1 MFERIGNLIR
11 GFFSLFI
18 SGIEREHP
26 EALLEAAQE
35 DFRAKMAQARD
46 ALSNSA
52 GLVSKLQGQ
61 IRDEESQISQITA
74 RITANVKAGN
84 TAVAGELALRLSNL
98 KADLARNREQMK
110 IAEQSYQTA
119 VKQVSMAQT
128 EFSKKMEQLKNKLNQ
143 AKINEALAA
152 ATSASANMSFK
163 IGDLGDS
170 LGRVD
175 EILTD
180 RSAKAEGKIRATS
193 DLVAAQSS
201 EINLKEEEQKAL
213 GEQALAEFMSAQG
226 LSMPAGKETAGAA
239 PVAGAPPA
247 DANKQMGPAGFDAVA
262 GT

>member
-1 MFERIGNLIR
+1 MFSRIANLIR

-46 ALSNSA
+46 ALANSA

-61 IRDEESQISQITA
+61 IRDQQSQITQITA

-84 TAVAGELALRLSNL
+84 TAVAGELALRLSTL
-98 KADLARNREQMK
+98 KADLARNQEQLK

-128 EFSKKMEQLKNKLNQ
+128 EFQKKMEQLKTKLNQ

-180 RSAKAEGKIRATS
+180 RVAKAEGKVRATG
-193 DLVAAQSS
+193 DLVAAQSV
-201 EINLKEEEQKAL
+201 ELGMKEEEQKAL
-213 GEQALAEFMSAQG
+213 ADQALAEFMASQG
-226 LSMPAGKETAGAA
+226 LSLPGAKVAEGAGAA
-239 PVAGAPPA
+239 TDAPPA
-247 DANKQMGPAGFDAVA
+247 DAGKQMGPAGFDAVS
-262 GT
+262 GK